1 MASVGGGAQA
11 GNSRRKTLDA
21 EVNLIPFIDLL
32 SMCICFLLMTAV
44 WVELGA
50 VQVKQSHGTEA
61 KAAASNSIE
70 MELKFISST
79 AIEVQ
84 IKRQGRVVQKAQVK
98 GADSQA
104 LFAELDRAIPAWAKK
119 GSEVSSAMITP
130 SAAASYGDLV
140 SAMDVLRKHQIV
152 NLGVVPV
159 RGEG

>member
-1 MASVGGGAQA
+1 MASVGGGAPS
-11 GNSRRKTLDA
+11 GGSRRKTLDA

-61 KAAASNSIE
+61 KASARDSVE
-70 MELKFISST
+70 MELKFVSST

-84 IKRQGRVVQKAQVK
+84 IKRGGRIIQKAQVK
-98 GADSQA
+98 GKDSQM
-104 LFAELDRAIPAWAKK
+104 LFVELDRSIPQWTGK

-130 SAAASYGDLV
+130 SAHASYGDLV
-140 SAMDVLRKHQIV
+140 SAMDVLRRHQIM